1 MGMMPF
7 VLFCREVA
15 DRETRTLQVV
25 DMPGPVIPGRLPV
38 DTYAFV
44 ELFCVDPGC
53 DCRRVMLNV
62 YSESSK
68 AHLATINYAFEPPT
82 KEWDHP
88 EQVFLD
94 PLNKQTPLAPGILE
108 AFKHVVLKDDAYVQR
123 LIRHYQMIKDGIAE
137 AESDPQH
144 PWNFIIPVRS
154 GSLLPSAGRKASFL
168 PPKRRGKRKWK

>member
-7 VLFCREVA
+7 RLFFRELA
-15 DRETRTLQVV
+15 ERETRLLKVV
-25 DMPGPVIPGRLPV
+25 DIPGPVSPGRLPV
-38 DTYAFV
+38 DEYAFE
-44 ELFCVDPGC
+44 ELYCVDRDC

-62 YSESSK
+62 YSVTK
-68 AHLATINYAFEPPT
+68 GGHLATINYAFEPPT

-137 AESDPQH
+137 AGRDPQH
-144 PWNFIIPVRS
+144 PWNFIIPVRP
-154 GSLLPSAGRKASFL
+154 GSLLPAAGRKASFL
-168 PPKRRGKRKWK
+168 PPKRRGKRKWR